1 MSFAIAQPENAGPR
15 ERTEEFQFTVG
26 NVF

>member
-1 MSFAIAQPENAGPR
+1 MSFALANPQNAGQY
-15 ERTEEFQFTVG
+15 ERTKEFQFTVG